1 MFSATNNHPNPI
13 FFSLRGRVV
22 GEMDLVGCWLRKR
35 MRVVKVSSR
44 KRKFIRHFDVADEVM
59 IWQMNFNPR
68 KVLEAWCDTSIDD
81 DTANKVYS
89 ELRSLSRIFDRE
101 LEDPLVQYIDIYKN
115 IDDSDELLKRQ
126 LMILKNII

>member
-1 MFSATNNHPNPI
+1 VV
-13 FFSLRGRVV
+13 GVV
-22 GEMDLVGCWLRKR
+22 GEMDLVECWLRKR

-81 DTANKVYS
+81 DTAKKVYS